1 MKVEQEEC
9 DRKVRERVLVELE
22 TTVWDSDWFYE
33 LVEKKI
39 REILLESIPFRMGQR
54 KIREILEEEK

>member
-1 MKVEQEEC
+1 MKVEQEEF

-22 TTVWDSDWFYE
+22 TTVWDSDWFHE

-39 REILLESIPFRMGQR
+39 RETSLSI
-54 KIREILEEEK
+54 KKDDS

>member
-1 MKVEQEEC
+1 MKVEQEEF

-39 REILLESIPFRMGQR
+39 
-54 KIREILEEEK
+54 KEILEEKK

>member
-1 MKVEQEEC
+1 MNKEEF
-9 DRKVRERVLVELE
+9 DHKVRERVLVELE

-39 REILLESIPFRMGQR
+39 
-54 KIREILEEEK
+54 KEILEEKNSGG

>member
-1 MKVEQEEC
+1 MKVEQEEF

-39 REILLESIPFRMGQR
+39 REIL
-54 KIREILEEEK
+54 EEKK

>member
-1 MKVEQEEC
+1 MKADEKYRIWQEIAQEKRAEQEEF

-22 TTVWDSDWFYE
+22 ATVWDSDWFYE

-39 REILLESIPFRMGQR
+39 REIL
-54 KIREILEEEK
+54 EEKK